1 MTVAVAIALLA
12 AFSYALRAGGLLLN
26 DDNPFIDRYAGALT
40 AGILAS
46 LIVSSSFTAGAD
58 LTVDARLVG
67 LTVAVVAAL
76 ARLPLAV
83 TLAVA
88 VIATAFTRLLS

>member
-12 AFSYALRAGGLLLN
+12 AISYALRAGGLLLH
-26 DDNPFIDRYAGALT
+26 DDNPLIDRYAGALT

-46 LIVSSSFTAGAD
+46 LIMSSSLTAGPN
-58 LTVDARLVG
+58 LTIDARLVG
-67 LTVAVVAAL
+67 LIVATIAAL

-88 VIATAFTRLLS
+88 VAATALTRLVG